1 MPTLNANELT
11 VMTARILAA
20 AGATDDYADIVATHL
35 VNANLAG
42 HDSHGVI
49 RIPSYLAS
57 IDAGRVDPAAAP
69 AVTYESA
76 SMAQIDGANTFGQ
89 VTAKIA
95 TELAIDKARAEGVS
109 LVTMFQIG
117 HTGRLGTYAEMA
129 AAADMGAVIW
139 DGCIGG
145 TRSIVA
151 PLNGKGRKIGANP
164 IAMGFPSAKHGAVVL
179 DIATSMSAAGK
190 VMVAQAK
197 GEKLPDKWIM
207 DKDGVQTDDAM
218 KLNDGGALLPLGM
231 PSVGHKGFALA
242 MMTGFFTMLASLPS
256 GEDVPHGD
264 RWGTVILMVDISR
277 FGAADLYKQ
286 QVDLA
291 IDYVKAEPLD
301 GEILY
306 PGEIE
311 ARRRTQRLADGI
323 ELPDATWRELLACA
337 ERFGVPVN
345 PPRSPR
351 R

>member
-1 MPTLNANELT
+1 MPKVNAKELT
-11 VMTARILAA
+11 DMTTRILAA
-20 AGATDDYADIVATHL
+20 AGATVEYADIVATHL

-57 IDAGRVDPAAAP
+57 IDAGRVNPSAAP
-69 AVTYESA
+69 VVTMETA

-95 TELAIDKARAEGVS
+95 TEMAIDKARAEGVS
-109 LVTMFQIG
+109 LVTMYQIG

-151 PLNGKGRKIGANP
+151 PLNGKGRIIGANP
-164 IAMGFPSAKHGAVVL
+164 IAMGFPSAKHGAMVL

-190 VMVAQAK
+190 VMVAQSK
-197 GEKLPDKWIM
+197 DEKLPDKWIM
-207 DKDGVQTDDAM
+207 DKHGVPTDDPF
-218 KLNDGGALLPLGM
+218 KLDDGGALLPLGM
-231 PSVGHKGFALA
+231 PSVGHKGYALA
-242 MMTGFFTMLASLPS
+242 MMTGFFTLLASMPS
-256 GEDVPHGD
+256 GAAVPHGD
-264 RWGTVILMVDISR
+264 RWGTVILAVDISR
-277 FGAADLYKQ
+277 FGSADLYKA

-291 IDYVKAEPLD
+291 IDYVKSHPLD

-311 ARRRTQRLADGI
+311 ARRREQRLAEGI
-323 ELPDATWRELLACA
+323 ELPETTWGELQECA
-337 ERFGVPVN
+337 ARFGL
-345 PPRSPR
+345 
-351 R
+351 